1 MQLPRM
7 AKVKQHFAATALDDV
22 EASVRQTLAAAD
34 LAGSIAA
41 GQRIAVSSGSRGIAN
56 IPLITRTVVDCVKEA
71 GGQPF
76 LLPAMGSHGGA
87 NPEGQKEVLAS
98 YGITPEA
105 MGCPV
110 EATMDVVEVG
120 RLADDTPVL
129 LNRLAWEA
137 DGVVLINRIKPHT
150 SFRGRFESG
159 LMKMMTIGL
168 GSHKGATIAHA
179 QGAEGLAR
187 LIPAWGAEILA
198 KAPICM
204 GLAIV
209 ENAYEET
216 LRVEA
221 LRPDQ
226 FESREPHLLEEARAA
241 MPRIMVQGVDLLIVE
256 EMGKNI
262 SGTGM
267 DTNVVGRM
275 LLPGVKE
282 PESPGVARIV
292 ALGLTEESHGNANGV
307 GLADIITRDLYESID
322 FQATYANVFTTTFLN
337 RANIPVIMD
346 SDRQAIEAAIDVQRL
361 EHPERARVVRIKNTL
376 DIGEIELSET
386 LLREIANHPDLQQ
399 VGELMDMRFDEQGR
413 LR

>member
-7 AKVKQHFAATALDDV
+7 TKVKQRFAATKLDDV
-22 EASVRQTLAAAD
+22 ATSVRQTLAE
-34 LAGSIAA
+34 AGLQELIQS
-41 GQRIAVSSGSRGIAN
+41 GQRIAVSSGSRGITN
-56 IPLITRTVVDCVKEA
+56 IPLITRTVIDCVKEA
-71 GGQPF
+71 GGKPF

-87 NPEGQKEVLAS
+87 NPAGQKEVLAS
-98 YGITPEA
+98 YGIDEA
-105 MGCPV
+105 SMGCPV

-137 DGVVLINRIKPHT
+137 DGVILINRIKPHT

-168 GSHKGATIAHA
+168 GSNKGATIANS

-198 KAPICM
+198 KAPIRL

-209 ENAYEET
+209 ENAYEQT
-216 LRVEA
+216 ARVEA
-221 LRPDQ
+221 LRPEQ
-226 FESREPHLLEEARAA
+226 FTSREPHLLEEARAS

-256 EMGKNI
+256 ELGKNI

-267 DTNVVGRM
+267 DTNIIGRM

-282 PESPGVARIV
+282 PDSPGVARIV
-292 ALGLTEESHGNANGV
+292 ALALTDESHGNANGV
-307 GLADIITRDLYESID
+307 GLADIITRRFYEQID
-322 FQATYANVFTTTFLN
+322 FKATYANVFTTTFLN
-337 RANIPVIMD
+337 RANIPVIME
-346 SDRQAIEAAIDVQRL
+346 SDREAIEAALDVQRL
-361 EHPERARVVRIKNTL
+361 EKTEHARVVRIKNTL
-376 DIGEIELSET
+376 DVGEIEVSET
-386 LLREIANHPDLQQ
+386 LWR
-399 VGELMDMRFDEQGR
+399 
-413 LR
+413 

>member
-7 AKVKQHFAATALDDV
+7 TKMKQRFAATALDDV
-22 EASVRQTLAAAD
+22 AASVRQTLAE
-34 LAGSIAA
+34 AGLQEAIQH
-41 GQRIAVSSGSRGIAN
+41 GQRIAISSGSRGISN
-56 IPLITRTVVDCVKEA
+56 IPLITRTVIDCVKEA
-71 GGQPF
+71 GGKPF

-87 NPEGQKEVLAS
+87 NPAGQKEVLAS
-98 YGITPEA
+98 YGIDETS

-137 DGVVLINRIKPHT
+137 DGIILINRIKPHT
-150 SFRGRFESG
+150 SFRGHFESG

-168 GSHKGATIAHA
+168 GSHKGATIAHS

-198 KAPICM
+198 KAPILL

-209 ENAYEET
+209 ENAYEQT
-216 LRVEA
+216 ARVEA
-221 LRPDQ
+221 LRPEN
-226 FESREPHLLEEARAA
+226 FISREPYLLEEARAS
-241 MPRIMVQGVDLLIVE
+241 MPRIMVQGVDLLIIE

-282 PESPGVARIV
+282 PDSPGVARIV
-292 ALGLTEESHGNANGV
+292 ALDLTDESHGNANGV
-307 GLADIITRDLYESID
+307 GLADIITRRFYERID
-322 FQATYANVFTTTFLN
+322 FKATYANVFTTTFLN
-337 RANIPVIMD
+337 RAYVPVIME
-346 SDRQAIEAAIDVQRL
+346 SDREAIEAALDVQRL
-361 EHPERARVVRIKNTL
+361 EKTERARVVRIKNTL
-376 DIGEIELSET
+376 NVGEIEISEM
-386 LLREIANHPDLQQ
+386 LLREFGDHPDLQQ
-399 VGELMDMRFDEQGR
+399 VGELQEMNFDDEGN
-413 LR
+413 LL

>member
-7 AKVKQHFAATALDDV
+7 TKVKQRFAATKLDDV
-22 EASVRQTLAAAD
+22 ATSVRQTLAEVG
-34 LAGSIAA
+34 LQELIQS
-41 GQRIAVSSGSRGIAN
+41 GQRIAVSSGSRGITN
-56 IPLITRTVVDCVKEA
+56 IPLITRTVIDCVKEA
-71 GGQPF
+71 GGSPF

-87 NPEGQKEVLAS
+87 NPAGQKEVLAS
-98 YGITPEA
+98 YGIDEDS

-110 EATMDVVEVG
+110 EATMDIVEVG

-137 DGVVLINRIKPHT
+137 DGVILINRIKPHT

-168 GSHKGATIAHA
+168 GSHKGATIAHS

-198 KAPICM
+198 KAPIRL

-209 ENAYEET
+209 ENAYEQT
-216 LRVEA
+216 ARVEA
-221 LRPDQ
+221 LRPEQ
-226 FESREPHLLEEARAA
+226 FTSREPHLLEEARAS

-256 EMGKNI
+256 ELGKNI

-267 DTNVVGRM
+267 DTNIIGRM

-282 PESPGVARIV
+282 PDSPGVARIV
-292 ALGLTEESHGNANGV
+292 ALALTDESHGNANGV
-307 GLADIITRDLYESID
+307 GLADIITRRFYEQID
-322 FQATYANVFTTTFLN
+322 FKATYANVFTTTFLN
-337 RANIPVIMD
+337 RAHIPVIME
-346 SDRQAIEAAIDVQRL
+346 SDREAIEAALDVQRL
-361 EHPERARVVRIKNTL
+361 EKTEHARIVRIKNTL
-376 DIGEIELSET
+376 DVGEIEVSET
-386 LLREIANHPDLQQ
+386 LWREFADHPDLEQA
-399 VGELMDMRFDEQGR
+399 GELADMRFDKEGR
-413 LR
+413 LL

>member
-7 AKVKQHFAATALDDV
+7 TKVKQRFAATKLDDV
-22 EASVRQTLAAAD
+22 ATSVRQTLAE
-34 LAGSIAA
+34 AGLQELIQS
-41 GQRIAVSSGSRGIAN
+41 GQRIAVSSGSRGITN
-56 IPLITRTVVDCVKEA
+56 IPLITRTVIDCVKEA
-71 GGQPF
+71 GGKPF

-87 NPEGQKEVLAS
+87 NPAGQKEVLAS
-98 YGITPEA
+98 YGIDEA
-105 MGCPV
+105 SMGCPV

-137 DGVVLINRIKPHT
+137 DGVILINRIKPHT

-168 GSHKGATIAHA
+168 GSHKGATIAHS

-198 KAPICM
+198 KAPIRL

-209 ENAYEET
+209 ENAYEQT
-216 LRVEA
+216 ARVEA
-221 LRPDQ
+221 LRPEQ
-226 FESREPHLLEEARAA
+226 FTSREPHLLEEARAS

-256 EMGKNI
+256 ELGKNI

-267 DTNVVGRM
+267 DTNIIGRM

-282 PESPGVARIV
+282 PDSPGVARIV
-292 ALGLTEESHGNANGV
+292 ALALTDESHGNANGV
-307 GLADIITRDLYESID
+307 GLADIITRRFYEQID
-322 FQATYANVFTTTFLN
+322 FKATYANVFTTTFLN
-337 RANIPVIMD
+337 RANIPVIME
-346 SDRQAIEAAIDVQRL
+346 SDREAIEAALDVQRL
-361 EHPERARVVRIKNTL
+361 EKTEKARVVRIKNTL
-376 DIGEIELSET
+376 DVGEIEVSET
-386 LLREIANHPDLQQ
+386 LWREFADHPDLEQA
-399 VGELMDMRFDEQGR
+399 GELADMRFDAQGR
-413 LR
+413 LI

>member
-7 AKVKQHFAATALDDV
+7 TKVKQRFAATALDDV
-22 EASVRQTLAAAD
+22 ATSVRQTLAAAG
-34 LAGSIAA
+34 LQAMIKP
-41 GQRIAVSSGSRGIAN
+41 GQRIAISSGSRGIAN
-56 IPLITRTVVDCVKEA
+56 IPLITRTVIDCVKEA
-71 GGQPF
+71 GGNPF

-98 YGITPEA
+98 YGIDENS

-110 EATMDVVEVG
+110 EATMDIVEVG

-137 DGVVLINRIKPHT
+137 DGVILINRIKPHT

-168 GSHKGATIAHA
+168 GCHKGATIAHS

-198 KAPICM
+198 KAPILL

-209 ENAYEET
+209 ENAYEQT
-216 LRVEA
+216 AHVEA
-221 LRPDQ
+221 LRPEQ
-226 FESREPHLLEEARAA
+226 FTSREPHLLEEARTA
-241 MPRIMVQGVDLLIVE
+241 MPRIMVQGVDVLIVE

-282 PESPGVARIV
+282 PDSPGVARIV
-292 ALGLTEESHGNANGV
+292 ALDITDESHGNANGV
-307 GLADIITRDLYESID
+307 GLADIITRRFYERID
-322 FQATYANVFTTTFLN
+322 FKATYANVFTTTFLN
-337 RANIPVIMD
+337 RANIPVIME
-346 SDRQAIEAAIDVQRL
+346 SDREAIEAAIDVQRL
-361 EHPERARVVRIKNTL
+361 EKTERARVVRIKNTL
-376 DIGEIELSET
+376 DIGEIEVSET
-386 LLREIANHPDLQQ
+386 LWREFANHPDLEQ
-399 VGELMDMRFDEQGR
+399 VGEWAEMGFDEDGR
-413 LR
+413 LL

>member
-7 AKVKQHFAATALDDV
+7 ATVRQRFAATALDDV
-22 EASVRQTLAAAD
+22 AASVRQTLAEAD
-34 LAGSIAA
+34 LAGSIQP

-56 IPLITRTVVDCVKEA
+56 IPLITRTVVDCVREA

-87 NPEGQKEVLAS
+87 NPDGQKEVLAS

-168 GSHKGATIAHA
+168 GSHKGATIAHS
-179 QGAEGLAR
+179 QGADGLAR

-198 KAPICM
+198 KAPIRM

-221 LRPDQ
+221 LRPEQ
-226 FESREPHLLEEARAA
+226 FENREPHLLEEARTA
-241 MPRIMVQGVDLLIVE
+241 MPRIMVQGVDLLIVDE
-256 EMGKNI
+256 IGKNI

-282 PESPGVARIV
+282 PDSPGVARIV
-292 ALGLTEESHGNANGV
+292 ARSLTAESHGNANGV
-307 GLADIITRDLYESID
+307 GLADIITRRLYDTID
-322 FQATYANVFTTTFLN
+322 FGATYANVFTTTFLN
-337 RANIPVIMD
+337 RANIPVIME

-361 EHPERARVVRIKNTL
+361 AHPERARVVRIKNTL
-376 DIGEIELSET
+376 DIGQIEVSET
-386 LLREIANHPDLQQ
+386 LLREFADHPDLTQ
-399 VGELMDMRFDEQGR
+399 VSELAEMNFDESGQ

>member
-7 AKVKQHFAATALDDV
+7 TKVKQRFAATKLDDV
-22 EASVRQTLAAAD
+22 ATSVRQTLAE
-34 LAGSIAA
+34 AGLQELIQS
-41 GQRIAVSSGSRGIAN
+41 GQRIAVSSGSRGITN
-56 IPLITRTVVDCVKEA
+56 IPLITRTVIDCVKEA
-71 GGQPF
+71 GGKPF

-87 NPEGQKEVLAS
+87 NPAGQKEVLAS
-98 YGITPEA
+98 YGIDEA
-105 MGCPV
+105 SMGCPV

-137 DGVVLINRIKPHT
+137 DGVILINRIKPHT

-168 GSHKGATIAHA
+168 GSHKGATIAHS

-198 KAPICM
+198 KAPIRL

-209 ENAYEET
+209 ENAYEQT
-216 LRVEA
+216 ARVEA
-221 LRPDQ
+221 LRPEQ
-226 FESREPHLLEEARAA
+226 FTSREPHLLEEARAS

-256 EMGKNI
+256 ELGKNI

-267 DTNVVGRM
+267 DTNIIGRM

-282 PESPGVARIV
+282 PDSPGVARIV
-292 ALGLTEESHGNANGV
+292 ALALTDESHGNANGV
-307 GLADIITRDLYESID
+307 GLADIITRRFYEQID
-322 FQATYANVFTTTFLN
+322 FKATYANVFTTTFLN
-337 RANIPVIMD
+337 RANIPVIME
-346 SDRQAIEAAIDVQRL
+346 SDREAIEAALDVQRL
-361 EHPERARVVRIKNTL
+361 EKTEHARVVRIKNTL
-376 DIGEIELSET
+376 DVGEIEVSET
-386 LLREIANHPDLQQ
+386 LWREFADHPDLEQA
-399 VGELMDMRFDEQGR
+399 GELADMRFDAQGR
-413 LR
+413 LI

>member
-361 EHPERARVVRIKNTL
+361 EHPARARVVRIKNTRA
-376 DIGEIELSET
+376 IGAIELSET

>member
-7 AKVKQHFAATALDDV
+7 TKVKQRFAATKLDDV
-22 EASVRQTLAAAD
+22 ATSVRQTLAE
-34 LAGSIAA
+34 AGLQELIQS
-41 GQRIAVSSGSRGIAN
+41 GQRIAVSSGSRGITN
-56 IPLITRTVVDCVKEA
+56 IPLITRTVIDCVKEA
-71 GGQPF
+71 GGKPF

-87 NPEGQKEVLAS
+87 NPAGQKEVLAS
-98 YGITPEA
+98 YGIDEA
-105 MGCPV
+105 SMGCPV

-137 DGVVLINRIKPHT
+137 DGVILINRIKPHT

-168 GSHKGATIAHA
+168 GSHKGATIAHS

-198 KAPICM
+198 KAPIRL

-209 ENAYEET
+209 ENAYEQT
-216 LRVEA
+216 ARVEA
-221 LRPDQ
+221 LRPEQ
-226 FESREPHLLEEARAA
+226 FTSREPHLLEEARAS

-256 EMGKNI
+256 ELGKNI

-267 DTNVVGRM
+267 DTNIIGRM

-282 PESPGVARIV
+282 PDLPGVARIV
-292 ALGLTEESHGNANGV
+292 ALALTDESHGNANGV
-307 GLADIITRDLYESID
+307 GLADIITRRFYEQID
-322 FQATYANVFTTTFLN
+322 FKATYANVFTTTFLN
-337 RANIPVIMD
+337 RANIPVIME
-346 SDRQAIEAAIDVQRL
+346 SDREAIEAALDVQRL
-361 EHPERARVVRIKNTL
+361 EKTEHARVVRIKNTL
-376 DIGEIELSET
+376 DVGEIEVSET
-386 LLREIANHPDLQQ
+386 LWREFADHPDLEQA
-399 VGELMDMRFDEQGR
+399 GELADMRFDAQGR
-413 LR
+413 LI

>member
-7 AKVKQHFAATALDDV
+7 TKVKQRFAATKLDDV
-22 EASVRQTLAAAD
+22 ATCVRQTLAE
-34 LAGSIAA
+34 AGLQELIQS
-41 GQRIAVSSGSRGIAN
+41 GQRIAVSSGSRGITN
-56 IPLITRTVVDCVKEA
+56 IPLITRTVIDCVKEA
-71 GGQPF
+71 GGSPF

-87 NPEGQKEVLAS
+87 NPAGQKEVLAS
-98 YGITPEA
+98 YGIDEES

-110 EATMDVVEVG
+110 EATMDIVEVG

-137 DGVVLINRIKPHT
+137 DGVILINRIKPHT

-168 GSHKGATIAHA
+168 GSHKGATIAHS

-198 KAPICM
+198 KAPIRL

-209 ENAYEET
+209 ENAYEQT
-216 LRVEA
+216 ARVEA
-221 LRPDQ
+221 LRPEQ
-226 FESREPHLLEEARAA
+226 FTSREPHLLEEARAS

-256 EMGKNI
+256 ELGKNI

-267 DTNVVGRM
+267 DTNIIGRM

-282 PESPGVARIV
+282 PDSPGVARIV
-292 ALGLTEESHGNANGV
+292 ALALTDESHGNANGV
-307 GLADIITRDLYESID
+307 GLADIITRRFHEQID
-322 FQATYANVFTTTFLN
+322 FKATYANVFTTTFLN
-337 RANIPVIMD
+337 RAHIPVIME
-346 SDRQAIEAAIDVQRL
+346 SDREAIEAALDVQRL
-361 EHPERARVVRIKNTL
+361 EKTEHARIVRIKNTL
-376 DIGEIELSET
+376 DVGEIEVSET
-386 LLREIANHPDLQQ
+386 LWREFADHPDLEQA
-399 VGELMDMRFDEQGR
+399 GELADMRFDKEGR
-413 LR
+413 LL

>member
-1 MQLPRM
+1 MQFPRM
-7 AKVKQHFAATALDDV
+7 TKVKQRFAATALDDV
-22 EASVRQTLAAAD
+22 AASVRQTLAEAGLQAAIQ
-34 LAGSIAA
+34 S

-56 IPLITRTVVDCVKEA
+56 ISLITRTVVDCVKEA
-71 GGQPF
+71 GGNPF

-87 NPEGQKEVLAS
+87 NPAGQKEVLAS
-98 YGITPEA
+98 YGIDEKS

-110 EATMDVVEVG
+110 EATMDVIEVG

-137 DGVVLINRIKPHT
+137 DGVILINRIKPHT

-168 GSHKGATIAHA
+168 GSHKGATIAHS

-198 KAPICM
+198 KAPIRL

-209 ENAYEET
+209 ENAYEQT
-216 LRVEA
+216 SHVEA
-221 LRPDQ
+221 LRPEQ
-226 FESREPHLLEEARAA
+226 FTSREPHLLEQARTT
-241 MPRIMVQGVDLLIVE
+241 MPRIMVQGVDVLIVE

-282 PESPGVARIV
+282 PDSPGVARIV
-292 ALGLTEESHGNANGV
+292 ALNITDESHGNANGV
-307 GLADIITRDLYESID
+307 GLADIITRRFYERID
-322 FQATYANVFTTTFLN
+322 FKATYANVFTTTFLN
-337 RANIPVIMD
+337 RANIPVIME
-346 SDRQAIEAAIDVQRL
+346 SDRDAIAAAIDVQRL
-361 EHPERARVVRIKNTL
+361 EKTQSARVVRIKNTL
-376 DIGEIELSET
+376 DIGEIEVSET
-386 LLREIANHPDLQQ
+386 LWREFANHPDLEQA
-399 VGELMDMRFDEQGR
+399 GELEEMGFDDEGR
-413 LR
+413 LL

>member
-98 YGITPEA
+98 YGITLEA